1 MAAARASGELASPLE
16 EPIELDVNRQEQWP
30 RQVYEAVFSANTT
43 HIMAAPCLPPLLA
56 GAARVLAPGG
66 LLLLYGPF
74 AEAGTPLEP
83 SNAAFDEHL
92 RCLDPTMGL
101 RDAAEIREQ
110 ASGLGLEAIADVAMP
125 AQNRTLIF
133 RRQSES

>member
-1 MAAARASGELASPLE
+1 LAAGAALAQPLS
-16 EPIELDVNRQEQWP
+16 LDVDLAEEWP
-30 RQVYEAVFSANTT
+30 QSRFDAVFSANTV
-43 HIMAAPCLPPLLA
+43 HIMAAASVPRLLA
-56 GAARVLAPGG
+56 GAAGVLEPGG

-92 RCLDPTMGL
+92 RCLNPTMGL